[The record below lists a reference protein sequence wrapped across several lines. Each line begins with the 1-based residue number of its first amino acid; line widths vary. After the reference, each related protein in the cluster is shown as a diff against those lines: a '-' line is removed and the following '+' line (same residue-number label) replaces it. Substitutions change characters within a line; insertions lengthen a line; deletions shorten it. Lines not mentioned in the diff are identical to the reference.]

1 MSQRSAILSCLLSL
15 FIGFGIGLS
24 LVKIFQSQSL
34 PDEIQRADSII
45 KCQTEKIQDSVQKI
59 KEHEKTSDSLKIVL
73 SRIRKEKAQEVKNAM
88 ANKVELAKLN
98 KELEEFE
105 KGYNES
111 RTDSSFYFIS
121 DELGNGF
128 KTDSTGLQVV
138 QGLIVENRIQKKEIE
153 NLDSSIIVKDKLI
166 REKDIM
172 IQSILVREQNE
183 LKVSEMLQT
192 KYRKKSKTNFWKGLG
207 IGIGCGIIGGLLIK

>member
-105 KGYNES
+105 KGYNGS
-111 RTDSSFYFIS
+111 RTDSSIYFIS

-166 REKDIM
+166 GEKDIM

>member
-15 FIGFGIGLS
+15 FIGFGVGLS

-166 REKDIM
+166 GEKDIM

-192 KYRKKSKTNFWKGLG
+192 KYRKKSKTSFWKGLG